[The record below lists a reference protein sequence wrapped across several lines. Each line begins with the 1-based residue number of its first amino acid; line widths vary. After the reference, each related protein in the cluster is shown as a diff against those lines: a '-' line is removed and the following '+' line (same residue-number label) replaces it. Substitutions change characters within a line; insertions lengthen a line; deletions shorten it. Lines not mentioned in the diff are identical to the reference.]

1 MLAGAALD
9 GLMDLET
16 LYRGV
21 EQSLNHSRRA
31 RRQAQDGDYNIEVM
45 LGVDNSVEQFHGH
58 EHVQM
63 YLLTLMNIVSLT
75 QALPSEFVLQ
85 SRLEHIR
92 TVVQQHLKSY
102 DDLNKYFH
110 YVFESS

>member
-1 MLAGAALD
+1 MALAAEALEFDRAVLCCAVLAGAALD

-21 EQSLNHSRRA
+21 EQNVNHSRRA

-75 QALPSEFVLQ
+75 PALPSHFRSVLP
-85 SRLEHIR
+85 
-92 TVVQQHLKSY
+92 VQNVAQ
-102 DDLNKYFH
+102 FC
-110 YVFESS
+110 SSI